1 MCACFAFQHQMKLTI
16 SIVIVITLYMV
27 GELPAHMTSRKSSLN
42 LIFGGDANK
51 VNEDE
56 MERLEVIFI
65 TLNALQLSM
74 NIVVYGVI
82 NPSFMPE
89 FFLCLRSASDFLC
102 CLCCLPAMGRGCRRC
117 WDWTRRREHPTAE
130 ERVVS
135 FAAPD
140 ELPADES
147 AHCGC
152 ENWSSDSGCDHGAH
166 CRTPT
171 GTYAFLDDY
180 DCKQQMQ
187 EQQPEIFTTKSSA
200 CLQQLPEQTPDMEP
214 EIGSFIIPT

>member
-1 MCACFAFQHQMKLTI
+1 MKLTI

-51 VNEDE
+51 VNEEE

-89 FFLCLRSASDFLC
+89 FFLCLRGASDFC
-102 CLCCLPAMGRGCRRC
+102 FRLCCLPAMGRGCRRC
-117 WDWTRRREHPTAE
+117 WDWTQRREHPTAE

-140 ELPADES
+140 ELPAEES
-147 AHCGC
+147 PHCGC
-152 ENWSSDSGCDHGAH
+152 ESWSSDSGCDHGGH

-171 GTYAFLDDY
+171 GTFAFLE
-180 DCKQQMQ
+180 DCDSKLELEMP
-187 EQQPEIFTTKSSA
+187 QPVIFTTKSSA
-200 CLQQLPEQTPDMEP
+200 GLQQMTDQTLHEEEP
-214 EIGSFIIPT
+214 ACGSFIIPT